1 MAVVG
6 YTKLKEIFRK
16 GAGLD
21 LAKGHAKEI
30 TDIVD
35 KKVHDLLVAGERN
48 AKYNSRDI
56 IWVCDIPITNG
67 MEKSIDEFKK
77 LEENLEVKDIVET
90 MTHYPSTIA
99 LEVELENRLPEI
111 TGGILLTMAKI
122 MKAVDHKDRSVD
134 HELINKAKAVLDLT
148 V

>member
-1 MAVVG
+1 MAVAG

-21 LAKGHAKEI
+21 IAKGHAKDI

-67 MEKSIDEFKK
+67 MEKSIDQFKK
-77 LEENLEVKDIVET
+77 LEENLEVKDILET

-122 MKAVDHKDRSVD
+122 MKAVDHKDRTVD
-134 HELINKAKAVLDLT
+134 HELIKKAEAVLDLT
-148 V
+148 L

>member
-1 MAVVG
+1 MAVAG

-30 TDIVD
+30 TDIV
-35 KKVHDLLVAGERN
+35 
-48 AKYNSRDI
+48 
-56 IWVCDIPITNG
+56 
-67 MEKSIDEFKK
+67 
-77 LEENLEVKDIVET
+77 ET

-99 LEVELENRLPEI
+99 LEVELENRLSEI

-134 HELINKAKAVLDLT
+134 HELINKAKTVLDLT